1 MKLTPFRLQLLE
13 ALKGSSYFDTETK
26 ATADDSNGD
35 ICIRGRVRLK
45 VNYQTY
51 VYKNPSPH
59 HHRPS
64 SCSLTHILQKKRS
77 ESRDILFEVLMNN
90 ANHHVYV
97 LVILT
102 LIR

>member
-13 ALKGSSYFDTETK
+13 ALKGSSYFGTETK

-51 VYKNPSPH
+51 VYKKTHP
-59 HHRPS
+59 PS
-64 SCSLTHILQKKRS
+64 SSPSIIMFTHSLILQKKKS
-77 ESRDILFEVLMNN
+77 ESRDILLEVL
-90 ANHHVYV
+90 
-97 LVILT
+97 L
-102 LIR
+102 